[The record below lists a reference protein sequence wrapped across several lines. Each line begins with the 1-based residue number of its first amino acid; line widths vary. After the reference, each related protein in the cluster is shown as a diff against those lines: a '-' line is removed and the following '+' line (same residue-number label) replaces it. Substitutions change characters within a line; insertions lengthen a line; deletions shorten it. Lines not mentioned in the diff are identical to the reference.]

1 MISLEIAWRLCKRWV
16 VPESDPAG
24 APSLS
29 SSRAYMREWHR
40 RQREAIRAALD
51 AEKEKTVD

>member
-1 MISLEIAWRLCKRWV
+1 MMSLQLAWQHCKRWV

-24 APSLS
+24 APSFW

-40 RQREAIRAALD
+40 RQREAIRQALD
-51 AEKEKTVD
+51 AEHKKTAD

>member
-1 MISLEIAWRLCKRWV
+1 MISLQSAWRQCKRWI
-16 VPESDPAG
+16 VPEPEPSG

-40 RQREAIRAALD
+40 RQREAIREAIE
-51 AEKEKTVD
+51 AEQKKRAD